1 MSFSPH
7 KTIALCALLPLTL
20 SQVGAQELPD
30 WKGGARPDGYRLGG
44 ELWPAG
50 SVPKDDEAPP
60 PLAEEGV
67 AATGAAINNNTGGEP
82 GDEPVAAPRPDPS
95 TVGGNV
101 IAMAPPGEA
110 GLRPLTGLRLP
121 MPVMM
126 PLPAME
132 TFTHELPP
140 VTGELRDEY
149 FSLRPAEYLVDPQRL
164 LTEQKSHDVQ
174 RFLEYH
180 ADEAQYDICLM
191 LFGANQDI
199 PADVSLDERHRQWF
213 GDEHVVLVAYFL
225 EHPEKTRV
233 IYGDEPRKKL
243 PSVVFDRIFQSCVR
257 EAQVA
262 STPFDQVERLSIELS
277 IRLYWMS
284 KLIERQ
290 TAGEVIATT
299 QETLSE
305 PDWKEL
311 AADAQ
316 KAVMLT
322 SSGSPSRAATVVR
335 KLGGLPWLGMGIGTF
350 VLSCTLGAGAWW
362 WRRDSLAAKPVL
374 FPEIDLPTRLG
385 GAYSGGG
392 FVGISFEVS
401 GKSEK

>member
-1 MSFSPH
+1 MSFPH
-7 KTIALCALLPLTL
+7 HRTIPIAALLLLLLPPALF
-20 SQVGAQELPD
+20 GAPEMPD
-30 WKGGARPDGYRLGG
+30 WKGGAKPDGYRLGG

-50 SVPKDDEAPP
+50 SLPKDEDVPP
-60 PLAEEGV
+60 QLPVEGV
-67 AATGAAINNNTGGEP
+67 TPAAEPANVSAGGEL
-82 GDEPVAAPRPDPS
+82 VAAPRPDPT

-101 IAMAPPGEA
+101 VAMAPPGEA
-110 GLRPLTGLRLP
+110 GLRPVIGLRV
-121 MPVMM
+121 PVPAMM

-140 VTGELRDEY
+140 VAGELRDEY

-180 ADEAQYDICLM
+180 ADEAQYDICLL

-199 PADVSLDERHRQWF
+199 PSDVSLDERHRQWF

-233 IYGDEPRKKL
+233 IYGDGPRQKL
-243 PSVVFDRIFQSCVR
+243 PAVVFDRIFQSCVR

-262 STPFDQVERLSIELS
+262 STAFDQVERLSIELS

-290 TAGEVIATT
+290 TAGEIIATT

-316 KAVMLT
+316 KAVMLP
-322 SSGSPSRAATVVR
+322 SVNSPSRAAVVAK
-335 KLGGLPWLGMGIGTF
+335 KLSDLPWLGMGIGTF
-350 VLSCTLGAGAWW
+350 LISCALGAGAWW

-374 FPEIDLPTRLG
+374 FPDVDLPTRLG